1 MPQRDHHSL
10 PPTDPQCTVDQD
22 WQQLVEQRLPAELE
36 SQARQL
42 KAFQRARGVPSALH
56 LLRGL
61 LYYVLSHSS
70 LRDVSVWS
78 RLIGLT
84 STVISGQAWD
94 KRLLASA
101 DWLLWLFNTLL
112 AAPTGSCGEHS
123 QRILLVDATHVS
135 CRDKRADTWRVHTAY
150 DLLAGRVAWV
160 RISTQHVAEGFAQL
174 LLHVGDIVVGD
185 GAYSRAK
192 QLLAVAAAQAFCLVR
207 YSAAH
212 LPLYAPLA
220 PAWTRE
226 HRLDVLAWLRTL
238 PPGLYERQAM
248 VVEQQDCLPVRLIA
262 LVLPEE
268 EAEAFR
274 RQKQRQARDKGRTLS
289 SEALFLAGFV
299 LLVTTLPAQSWSKER
314 LLELYGAR
322 WQIEVLF
329 KRIKQVLAMHLLP
342 AQTPQGAQ
350 AMIYALLVA
359 WLLIEDD
366 VEALRRQLSDGEAV
380 ACPLSS
386 WRLAHLAFESLRKVL
401 EGHWTPGRLRAVLPE
416 VRRLF
421 VERRQR
427 PLREHQRRY
436 QFCQQVLC
444 QSDLVLLFGCSSA

>member
-1 MPQRDHHSL
+1 MPQRDHDSRW
-10 PPTDPQCTVDQD
+10 PADPQSRADQD
-22 WQQLVEQRLPAELE
+22 WQELVEQRLPADLQA
-36 SQARQL
+36 QAREL
-42 KAFQRARGVPSALH
+42 KAFVRVRGMPSALH

-61 LYYVLSHSS
+61 LYYVLSHSR

-84 STVISGQAWD
+84 SKVISGQAWHN
-94 KRLLASA
+94 RLLASA
-101 DWLLWLFNTLL
+101 DWLLWLFKALL
-112 AAPTGSCGEHS
+112 AAPTGSFGEQS

-135 CRDKRADTWRVHTAY
+135 CRDKRADTWRLHTAY
-150 DLLAGRVAWV
+150 DLLAGRLAWV

-174 LLHVGDIVVGD
+174 LRHVGDIVVGD

-192 QLLAVAAAQAFCLVR
+192 QLLAVAAAQAFFLVR

-226 HRLDVLAWLRTL
+226 HRLDVPAWLRSL

-248 VVEQQDCLPVRLIA
+248 VVEQEDCLPVRLIA

-268 EAEAFR
+268 PAEALR

-289 SEALFLAGFV
+289 PEALFLAGFV
-299 LLVTTLPAQSWSKER
+299 LRVTTLPAQSWSHER
-314 LLELYGAR
+314 LLERYRAR

-329 KRIKQVLAMHLLP
+329 KRIKQVLAMHILP

-350 AMIYALLVA
+350 AMICALRVA
-359 WLLIEDD
+359 WLLIEAD
-366 VEALRRQLSDGEAV
+366 VEALRHQLSDGEPV
-380 ACPLSS
+380 ECPLSS
-386 WRLAHLAFESLRKVL
+386 WRI
-401 EGHWTPGRLRAVLPE
+401 
-416 VRRLF
+416 
-421 VERRQR
+421 
-427 PLREHQRRY
+427 
-436 QFCQQVLC
+436 
-444 QSDLVLLFGCSSA
+444 

>member
-1 MPQRDHHSL
+1 MPQRDHFSVW
-10 PPTDPQCTVDQD
+10 PAEPQSTADED
-22 WQQLVEQRLPAELE
+22 WQRLVEERWPAELE
-36 SQARQL
+36 AQAREL

-84 STVISGQAWD
+84 SKVISSQAWH

-101 DWLLWLFNTLL
+101 DWLLWLFNALL
-112 AAPTGSCGEHS
+112 AAPKGSFGQHW

-135 CRDKRADTWRVHTAY
+135 CRDKRADTWRLHCAY
-150 DLLAGRVAWV
+150 DLLSGRLAWV
-160 RISTQHVAEGFAQL
+160 RISTQHVGEGFAHL

-212 LPLYAPLA
+212 LPLYAPAA
-220 PAWTRE
+220 PAWRQQY
-226 HRLDVLAWLRTL
+226 RLNVPAWLRSL
-238 PPGLYERQAM
+238 PPGLYERRAM
-248 VVEQQDCLPVRLIA
+248 VVEQEHCLPVRLIA

-268 EAEAFR
+268 QAEALR

-289 SEALFLAGFV
+289 PEALFLAGFV
-299 LLVTTLPAQSWSKER
+299 LLVTTLPAQSWSTER
-314 LLELYGAR
+314 LLELYRAR

-329 KRIKQVLAMHLLP
+329 KRIKQVLSMHILP

-350 AMIYALLVA
+350 AMICALLVA
-359 WLLIEDD
+359 WMLIEDE
-366 VEALRRQLSDGEAV
+366 VETLRRQMSDGEPV
-380 ACPLSS
+380 DCPISS
-386 WRLAHLAFESLRKVL
+386 WLLAHLAFDGLRKGL
-401 EGHWTPGRLRAVLPE
+401 EGHWTPERLRALLPE
-416 VRRLF
+416 LRRLF
-421 VERRQR
+421 VERRTR

-444 QSDLVLLFGCSSA
+444 PSDLVVLFGCSSA

>member
-1 MPQRDHHSL
+1 MPQRKHSSVW
-10 PPTDPQCTVDQD
+10 PAQPQSSADQE
-22 WQQLVEQRLPAELE
+22 WQRLVEERFPAELQD
-36 SQARQL
+36 QARTL

-70 LRDVSVWS
+70 LRNVSGWS

-84 STVISGQAWD
+84 STVLSGQAWHQ
-94 KRLLASA
+94 RLLKSS
-101 DWLLWLFNTLL
+101 DWLLWLFNALL
-112 AAPTGSCGEHS
+112 AAPKGPWSGFS

-135 CRDKRADTWRVHTAY
+135 CSAKRADAWRLHCAY
-150 DLLAGRVAWV
+150 DLLAARLAWV
-160 RISTQHVAEGFAQL
+160 RISTTQVGEGFAHL

-192 QLLAVAAAQAFCLVR
+192 QLLAVAKAGAFSLVR

-212 LPLYAPLA
+212 LPLYAPAA
-220 PAWTRE
+220 PSWTAE
-226 HRLDVLAWLRTL
+226 YRLDVPAWLRSL
-238 PPGLYERQAM
+238 HVGLYERQAM
-248 VVEQQDCLPVRLIA
+248 LVQQEGCLPVRLIA

-268 EAEAFR
+268 QAEALR

-299 LLVTTLPAQSWSKER
+299 LLVSTLPARSWSAER
-314 LLELYGAR
+314 LLELYRAR

-329 KRIKQVLAMHLLP
+329 KRIKDVLALHTLP
-342 AQTPQGAQ
+342 ARTPQSAQ
-350 AMIYALLVA
+350 AMICALLVA
-359 WLLIEDD
+359 WMLIEED
-366 VEALRRQLSDGEAV
+366 VHTLRHQLSDGEPAD
-380 ACPLSS
+380 CPLSS
-386 WRLAHLAFESLRKVL
+386 WRLAQLAFDHLRKVL
-401 EGHWTPGRLRAVLPE
+401 EGHWTSERLWAVLPE
-416 VRRLF
+416 LRRLF

-427 PLREHQRRY
+427 RLREHHCRY

-444 QSDLVLLFGCSSA
+444 QADLVVLFDCSSA

>member
-1 MPQRDHHSL
+1 MPQRNHSNVWPADL
-10 PPTDPQCTVDQD
+10 QATADQD

-36 SQARQL
+36 VQASAL
-42 KAFQRARGVPSALH
+42 KAFVRARGVPSALL

-61 LYYVLSHSS
+61 LYYVLSQSS
-70 LRDVSVWS
+70 LRDLSAWS

-84 STVISGQAWD
+84 STVISGQAWH

-101 DWLLWLFNTLL
+101 DWLLWLCNALL
-112 AAPTGSCGEHS
+112 AAPPRSVSGLS
-123 QRILLVDATHVS
+123 QRILLVDATHIS
-135 CRDKRADTWRVHTAY
+135 CRDKRADTWRLHMAY
-150 DLLAGRVAWV
+150 DLLAGRLAWV
-160 RISTQHVAEGFAQL
+160 RISTKHVGEGFAHL
-174 LLHVGDIVVGD
+174 LLHAGDIVVGD

-192 QLLAVAAAQAFCLVR
+192 QLLAVANAGAFCLVR

-226 HRLDVLAWLRTL
+226 HRVDVLTWLRTL
-238 PPGLYERQAM
+238 PPGLSERQAM
-248 VVEQQDCLPVRLIA
+248 VVEQQHCLPVRLVA
-262 LVLPEE
+262 LVLPTEQ
-268 EAEAFR
+268 AEALR

-289 SEALFLAGFV
+289 PEALFLAGFV
-299 LLVTTLPAQSWSKER
+299 LLVTTLPAHTWSTAR
-314 LLELYGAR
+314 LLELYRAR

-329 KRIKQVLAMHLLP
+329 KRIKQVLAMHRLP

-359 WLLIEDD
+359 WLLIEED
-366 VEALRRQLSDGEAV
+366 VESLRRQLSDGEAV
-380 ACPLSS
+380 VDPLSS
-386 WRLAHLAFESLRKVL
+386 WRLAHLAFEALRQVL
-401 EGHWTPGRLRAVLPE
+401 EGHWTPARLRVVLPE
-416 VRRLF
+416 LRRLF

-444 QSDLVLLFGCSSA
+444 QSDLVVLFGCSSA

>member
-1 MPQRDHHSL
+1 MPQRDHSSL
-10 PPTDPQCTVDQD
+10 WPADAQSTADQD
-22 WQQLVEQRLPAELE
+22 WQRLVEQRLPAELE
-36 SQARQL
+36 AQARLL
-42 KAFQRARGVPSALH
+42 KAFQRARGVPSALC

-84 STVISGQAWD
+84 STVISGQAWH

-101 DWLLWLFNTLL
+101 DWLLWLFNALL
-112 AAPTGSCGEHS
+112 SAPQRSFGGLS

-135 CRDKRADTWRVHTAY
+135 CRDKRADTWRLHCAY
-150 DLLAGRVAWV
+150 DLLAGRLAWV
-160 RISTQHVAEGFAQL
+160 RISTKHVGEGFAHL

-192 QLLAVAAAQAFCLVR
+192 QLLAVAAAHAFSLVR

-212 LPLYAPLA
+212 LPLYAPAA

-226 HRLDVLAWLRTL
+226 HRLDVPAWLRTL
-238 PPGLYERQAM
+238 SPGLYERQAM
-248 VVEQQDCLPVRLIA
+248 VVEQKDCLPVRLIA
-262 LVLPEE
+262 LVLPEDQ
-268 EAEAFR
+268 AEALR

-289 SEALFLAGFV
+289 PEALFLAGFV
-299 LLVTTLPAQSWSKER
+299 LLVTTLPAPSWSSEQ
-314 LLELYGAR
+314 LLELYRAR

-329 KRIKQVLAMHLLP
+329 KRIKAVLALHILP

-350 AMIYALLVA
+350 AMICALLVA
-359 WLLIEDD
+359 WMLIEED
-366 VEALRRQLSDGEAV
+366 VQTLRRQLSDGEPLE
-380 ACPLSS
+380 CPIGS

-401 EGHWTPGRLRAVLPE
+401 EGHWTLERLRALLPE
-416 VRRLF
+416 LRRLF

-427 PLREHQRRY
+427 PLREHQHRY

-444 QSDLVLLFGCSSA
+444 QADLVVLFGCSSA